1 MEKEKLNIENKFK
14 KCMKLY
20 EAQNEL
26 YCREWAAEIPFF
38 KLPPHISI
46 AVIPSFAG
54 ALARFLLR
62 NEITKKD
69 ISVYFDAYN
78 FLGFYGEEPYWEL
91 FPNLEGDVSRYKM
104 SDIDD
109 LINEAIIILD
119 TCEGEF

>member
-1 MEKEKLNIENKFK
+1 
-14 KCMKLY
+14 
-20 EAQNEL
+20 
-26 YCREWAAEIPFF
+26 
-38 KLPPHISI
+38 
-46 AVIPSFAG
+46 
-54 ALARFLLR
+54 LLR